1 MVIYNADTAE
11 FGEAFAKA
19 FNSRYPDVKV
29 EIISAGVGQLF
40 TRVKAEAARP
50 QGDIMLAASSE
61 SFMQMADLF
70 QPYASK
76 LDADS

>member
-1 MVIYNADTAE
+1 MGTDGANELPPVRRPVSLTTGIRLRAAGRVVIYNADTAE

-40 TRVKAEAARP
+40 TRVKAEAA
-50 QGDIMLAASSE
+50 
-61 SFMQMADLF
+61 
-70 QPYASK
+70 
-76 LDADS
+76 